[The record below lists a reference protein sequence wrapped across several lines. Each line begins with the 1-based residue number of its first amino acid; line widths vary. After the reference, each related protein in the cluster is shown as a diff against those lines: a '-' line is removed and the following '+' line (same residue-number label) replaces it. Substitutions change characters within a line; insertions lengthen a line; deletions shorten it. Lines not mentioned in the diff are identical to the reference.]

1 MSAGVKERGRRAGRR
16 QAVFLLYQHDVTG
29 LALEELSDNAD
40 RAGDP
45 VDDFTLALIEGVS
58 VDRAHLDGL
67 ISQESTD
74 WPAERIAPLERNVLR
89 VAIHE
94 ILDWPDIPVAVSISE
109 AVELAKRF
117 CQPDAA
123 GLVNGVLGA
132 IARSQPTA
140 GEGTDE

>member
-1 MSAGVKERGRRAGRR
+1 MRERGRRAGRR
-16 QAVFLLYQHDVTG
+16 KAVFLLYQHDVTG
-29 LALEELSDNAD
+29 LTLEELAENAD

-45 VDDFTLALIEGVS
+45 VDGFTRALVEGVS

-74 WPAERIAPLERNVLR
+74 WPAERIAPLERNLLR

-132 IARSQPTA
+132 IARSAPA
-140 GEGTDE
+140 MDEGIDE